1 MSHSTLKRKPSKCY
15 FYFEARRSKASQL
28 LGGSS
33 QKLFC
38 VTRKFG
44 LHSKNMNPRST
55 VNRANGVEMQSS
67 RKFISTTTTNC
78 YFAFNQSTIAFIQRF
93 ITTKQC
99 PNAISSV
106 SWLLRFTRLSDI
118 TNDAAANGMEQSST
132 ATPFSAKL

>member
-1 MSHSTLKRKPSKCY
+1 MSHSTLRRKPSKCY
-15 FYFEARRSKASQL
+15 IYFEARRSKASQL
-28 LGGSS
+28 LGESS

-67 RKFISTTTTNC
+67 RKFISTTTNC

-93 ITTKQC
+93 ITKQC

-132 ATPFSAKL
+132 ATPFSTKL